1 MKVTLIHVQWQTQYT
16 GWQKVNKK
24 KKILG
29 SLWAAPRTKSEIG
42 MLIRPCR
49 QNVNVWRA
57 WAGLMRESFAG
68 GFSPAAIFKKC
79 GFAWFHN
86 ANTATSK
93 SVSNRGGNFLS
104 VFFFLVNIFFLWINK
119 RRVSTASLFGFTIFS
134 TTQRNDLQWLQIL
147 WPKT

>member
-1 MKVTLIHVQWQTQYT
+1 MKATLIHVQWQTQYN
-16 GWQKVNKK
+16 GWQKVNK

-29 SLWAAPRTKSEIG
+29 SLWAAPQTKSEIG
-42 MLIRPCR
+42 MLICPCR

-57 WAGLMRESFAG
+57 WAGLMRESFVG
-68 GFSPAAIFKKC
+68 GFSPTAIFKKC

-93 SVSNRGGNFLS
+93 SVSNRRGNFLS
-104 VFFFLVNIFFLWINK
+104 FSFFWSIFSFCELTNVESACLVFLVLLFFRPHN
-119 RRVSTASLFGFTIFS
+119 VMT
-134 TTQRNDLQWLQIL
+134 LQIL